1 MHPRAIK
8 LNELF
13 SVNDFMATYDRSEG
27 LGLPRPREINLST
40 NSYTN
45 YFAYEPSMDR
55 PNVCKASDFANSW
68 CPLLNHLISLL
79 RQIANSDDSL
89 DSRNA
94 YIVIYRC

>member
-27 LGLPRPREINLST
+27 LGLPRPGEINLST
-40 NSYTN
+40 NSYTI

-55 PNVCKASDFANSW
+55 PNVCKASDYAMRIVGALCSTIRFH
-68 CPLLNHLISLL
+68 CCDKLQILMTVLILAML
-79 RQIANSDDSL
+79 T
-89 DSRNA
+89 
-94 YIVIYRC
+94 